1 MSVDTGK
8 TIVVIG
14 ATGRQG
20 GAVTRALVND
30 GWHVRALTRD
40 ANSSK
45 AQALSALGAEVVQAD
60 MDNRRSIDMAFA
72 GAYGVYSVQNPM
84 PGGLEA
90 EIRQGKLVADVAKNA
105 NIQHLV
111 YSSAAVDYPTGVG
124 LWDSKLQIENYLKAL
139 GVPATI
145 LRPTAFMELMTD
157 KDYYPPVSTWYLM
170 PKLMGANRPIGW
182 IATDDLGVIAAKAF
196 ASSQQFVGQEIKL
209 ASDVKSIEECRA
221 IYKNVTGKS
230 LSSVPMP
237 VWLFKRFVG
246 SDLITMWQWLRT
258 GNIDFDTQS
267 THTIHPTAMTVDTW
281 LHKQYSMV

>member
-20 GAVTRALVND
+20 GAVTRALVKD

-45 AQALSALGAEVVQAD
+45 AQALSALGAKVVQGD
-60 MDNRRSIDMAFA
+60 MDNRRSLDMAFA

-84 PGGLEA
+84 AGGLEA
-90 EIRQGKLVADVAKNA
+90 EMRQGKLVADAAKNA

-139 GVPATI
+139 DIPATI
-145 LRPTAFMELMTD
+145 LRPTAFMGLMTD
-157 KDYYPPVSTWYLM
+157 KDYYPPVSTWHLM
-170 PKLMGANRPIGW
+170 PKFMGANRPIGW

-196 ASSQQFVGQEIKL
+196 ASPEDFIGQDVKL

-221 IYKNVTGKS
+221 IYKAITTKTPS
-230 LSSVPMP
+230 RFPMP

-246 SDLITMWQWLRT
+246 SDLITMWQWLGTSDMR
-258 GNIDFDTQS
+258 FDTAP
-267 THTIHPTAMTVDTW
+267 TYAIHPNALTVDAW
-281 LHKQYSMV
+281 LSSRIGIQ